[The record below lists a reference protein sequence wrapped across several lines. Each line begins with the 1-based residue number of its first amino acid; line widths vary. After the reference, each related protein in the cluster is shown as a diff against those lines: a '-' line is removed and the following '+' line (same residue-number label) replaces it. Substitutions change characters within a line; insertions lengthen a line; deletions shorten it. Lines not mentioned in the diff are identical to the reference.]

1 MKHPRLHICT
11 RFHPEGDLRKSHPVR
26 EASHLSQSV
35 QPVKEHA
42 PFFPASLTVNMPFI
56 YNGGRFICYGLHS
69 IHAFIKILVDF

>member
-11 RFHPEGDLRKSHPVR
+11 SFHPEGDLGKSHPVR

-42 PFFPASLTVNMPFI
+42 PFLPASLSVNMPFI